1 MSLVS
6 IRAVCII
13 VLLAAVLFRLPYN
26 CRSFLILASGLFF
39 LADSPDLLVLHAAHT
54 VLTLTLAF
62 LMCRFA
68 KARKSLLLFG
78 ILAHC
83 LALIWLHGRG
93 GFSFAALIHIGFLL
107 DIGRSGTPGNI
118 MDSAAALTFFP
129 CLQEGPII
137 DALSVREQLPQSAT
151 PSWVR
156 CSRAVYRIVAGLVK
170 KLVIADRFVSFVDAA
185 YSSPLCF
192 STGVLWL
199 AMLAYSVQIYMDFS
213 GCMDI
218 VLGASALIGIDLPE
232 NFRRPYL
239 ADSFS
244 EYWRRW
250 HITMGAWFKRRFF
263 YPLVTSI
270 PMLKLAGRLTSRS
283 QSNVRT
289 GTAMAVPLL
298 LTWTLVGL
306 WHGPESHYVLWGT
319 VNGMLILFER
329 VFCSKGFHLPKAVRI
344 AWTFLVMSLTR
355 VLFRAGSLKDALQ
368 FYSGLFRFTGGSL
381 SPGATDPHLVVAVL
395 IAVLFF
401 MSEIHTER
409 NGPGELSVSRALILA
424 TIGIAA
430 VLIFGCY
437 GPGYSPVEFYY
448 SRF

>member
-6 IRAVCII
+6 LRAVCII
-13 VLLAAVLFRLPYN
+13 VFLSAVLFRLPG
-26 CRSFLILASGLFF
+26 RFRAFLILASGLLF
-39 LADSPDLLVLHAAHT
+39 LADSPRLLVLHAAHT
-54 VLTLTLAF
+54 ALTLALAY

-68 KARKSLLLFG
+68 KARKPLLLFG
-78 ILAHC
+78 ILAHF
-83 LALIWLHGRG
+83 LSLLWLHGKG

-107 DIGRSGTPGNI
+107 DIGRSGTMGGI
-118 MDSAAALTFFP
+118 MESAAALTFFP
-129 CLQEGPII
+129 CFQEGPII
-137 DALSVREQLPQSAT
+137 DAFSVREQFPRSAA
-151 PSWVR
+151 PSWAR
-156 CSRAVYRIVAGLVK
+156 CSRAVCRIVTGLVK

-185 YSSPLCF
+185 YSSPF
-192 STGVLWL
+192 SYGTGTLWL
-199 AMLAYSVQIYMDFS
+199 AMLAYAVQVYMDFS

-270 PMLKLAGRLTSRS
+270 PMLKLAACLTGRS
-283 QSNVRT
+283 QSPART
-289 GTAMAVPLL
+289 GMAMAVPLL

-306 WHGPESHYVLWGT
+306 WHGFEPHYVLWGI
-319 VNGMLILFER
+319 VNGLLILFER
-329 VFCSKGFHLPKAVRI
+329 VFCSKGSRLPKAVRI
-344 AWTFLVMSLTR
+344 AGTFLGMSLTR
-355 VLFRAGSLKDALQ
+355 VLFRAGSVKSALQ
-368 FYSGLFRFTGGSL
+368 FYSGLFCFAGGPL
-381 SPGATDPHLVVAVL
+381 APGTADPGLVVAVL
-395 IAVLFF
+395 FAVLFF
-401 MSEIHTER
+401 TGEIRAER
-409 NGPGELSVSRALILA
+409 NGPGELSVSEALILT

-437 GPGYSPVEFYY
+437 GPGYSPAEFYY
-448 SRF
+448 NRF